1 MGVALAI
8 ALLAG
13 AAGARADAPEIVKA
27 TKAGQEV
34 KVRQH
39 APAFSGGCSGA
50 MPTLTF
56 DPKPAHGTVD
66 VRPDRFIM
74 GKGYTS
80 GNASSCDGQPV
91 DGIAIWYIP
100 AAGFHGVDQFAWTA
114 DFGGKGKR
122 RRVDTHSAQITVQ

>member
-1 MGVALAI
+1 MCAALAI

-13 AAGARADAPEIVKA
+13 GAVARADAPEIVKT

-34 KVRQH
+34 KVRNH
-39 APAFSGGCSGA
+39 APSLSANCSGL

-56 DPKPAHGTVD
+56 DPKPAHGTID

-74 GKGYTS
+74 GKGYNS
-80 GNASSCDGQPV
+80 GSASSCDGQPV
-91 DGIAIWYIP
+91 NGLAIWYIP

-114 DFGGKGKR
+114 DFGGNGR
-122 RRVDTHSAQITVQ
+122 HRRVDTHTAQITVQ